1 MVTRLDI
8 GGERP
13 KGHVQYLGCGLTR
26 VLQLRVLILGGGGE
40 DRYHVVLDL
49 SQHVRTSRRKA
60 DLEDGDRLNYS
71 RGDHV
76 LDRLDQ
82 RVLIEGA
89 KGANVGPYVVG
100 DGARGDRVIP
110 SRLVSF

>member
-1 MVTRLDI
+1 
-8 GGERP
+8 
-13 KGHVQYLGCGLTR
+13 
-26 VLQLRVLILGGGGE
+26 
-40 DRYHVVLDL
+40 
-49 SQHVRTSRRKA
+49 
-60 DLEDGDRLNYS
+60 
-71 RGDHV
+71 V